1 MSLRRRAIDGR
12 SSATLLAIPHPTDAE
27 ASGRQDATWESD
39 TPREGSMA
47 DEPDPPAALGRT
59 AGGEPLYRQV
69 AAALRAEIEAR
80 LQPGQTIATESELE
94 RRFGVSRITVRK
106 AIELLAQEGLL
117 VRRQG
122 SGTFVARR
130 LVTEEL
136 GVLLGW
142 TDSMRMQGLEPQ
154 TVDCEMLRVMPP
166 AWVSLALRLD
176 PEAPEPVLRIQR
188 LRYADGEPLCLMTD
202 YLRPHLVPGLE
213 AEGLLGES
221 LYETL
226 ERRYGLTLARVE
238 DTVGARAA
246 TIMESRLLGLTA
258 GSPVLTVARITH
270 LPDDEPIDAAAVVA
284 RADRYAYRV
293 AGRPHRPRAGIERGQ

>member
-1 MSLRRRAIDGR
+1 
-12 SSATLLAIPHPTDAE
+12 
-27 ASGRQDATWESD
+27 
-39 TPREGSMA
+39 MA

-154 TVDCEMLRVMPP
+154 TVDCEMLRVVPP
-166 AWVSLALRLD
+166 TWVSLALRLD

-270 LPDDEPIDAAAVVA
+270 LPDDEPIDASAVVA

>member
-1 MSLRRRAIDGR
+1 MDDEAR
-12 SSATLLAIPHPTDAE
+12 PPT
-27 ASGRQDATWESD
+27 
-39 TPREGSMA
+39 
-47 DEPDPPAALGRT
+47 ALGRT

-69 AAALRAEIEAR
+69 VVALRAEIEAQ
-80 LQPGQTIATESELE
+80 LQPGQAIATESELE

-106 AIELLAQEGLL
+106 AIEMLAQEGLL

-130 LVTEEL
+130 LVTEQL

-154 TVDCEMLRVMPP
+154 TVDCEMLRVVPP
-166 AWVSLALRLD
+166 AWVVQALRLD
-176 PEAPEPVLRIQR
+176 PDAPEPVLRIQR

-202 YLRPHLVPGLE
+202 YLRLRFVPGLQ

-238 DTVGARAA
+238 DTVSARAA
-246 TIMESRLLGLTA
+246 TIIESQLLGLAA
-258 GSPVLTVARITH
+258 GAPVITVRRITH
-270 LPDDEPIDAAAVVA
+270 LPDDEPLDAAAVVA

-293 AGRPHRPRAGIERGQ
+293 AGRPRRQQRAGAETDGHLNSM